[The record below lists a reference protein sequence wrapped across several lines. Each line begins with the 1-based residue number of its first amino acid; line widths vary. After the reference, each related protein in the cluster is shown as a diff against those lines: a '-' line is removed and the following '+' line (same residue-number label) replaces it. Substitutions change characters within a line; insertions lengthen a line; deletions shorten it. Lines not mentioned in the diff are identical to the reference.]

1 MLAFVTLLAFADVS
15 NYNSYLNKFNKHY
28 NVSSYWEHYK
38 NYMTNIDKINTHNSA
53 NHSWKMGVNNFT
65 DMTFNEFKSTYLRS
79 RPLNHSKYNTLH
91 NVSNN
96 TNISSVDWRASGLVT
111 PVKDQGQCGSCWAF
125 SAVGS
130 LEGAHA
136 KSTGNLT
143 SLSEQNLVDC
153 AYNFGNQGCDGGW
166 MNEAL
171 EYVEYNGGIDTEESY
186 PYTAEDG
193 VCHYNKTSNGATVRN
208 VINITKAN
216 STALLD
222 ALASVGPISVAI
234 DAEED
239 FQMYASGIYT
249 STTCS
254 AEALDHGVLAVGF
267 GVTPNGTKYYII
279 KNSWGSSWGQDG
291 YVYWN
296 RDIDNMCG
304 IAEAASYPIV

>member
-1 MLAFVTLLAFADVS
+1 MLSLVTLIVFADVS
-15 NYNSYLNKFNKHY
+15 NYNNYLNKFNKHY
-28 NVSSYWEHYK
+28 NVSSYWDNYK
-38 NYMTNIDKINTHNSA
+38 IYMTNIDKIDRHNRA
-53 NHSWKMGVNNFT
+53 NHSWKMGINNFT
-65 DMTFNEFKSTYLRS
+65 DMSFNEFKSKYLHS

-91 NVSNN
+91 NVSNT
-96 TNISSVDWRASGLVT
+96 TNVSSVDWRASGLVT

-153 AYNFGNQGCDGGW
+153 AYNFGNEGCGGGW

-171 EYVEYNGGIDTEESY
+171 EYIEYNGGIDTEDSY

-193 VCHYNKTSNGATVRN
+193 VCHYNKSFNGATVRN

-216 STALLD
+216 SSALLD
-222 ALASVGPISVAI
+222 ALARVGPISVAI

-254 AEALDHGVLAVGF
+254 VEALDHGVLAVGF
-267 GVTPNGTKYYII
+267 GVTPNGTKYYIV
-279 KNSWGSSWGQDG
+279 KNSWGTSWGQDG

-296 RDIDNMCG
+296 RDIDDMCG

>member
-1 MLAFVTLLAFADVS
+1 MLVFVTLLAFADVS

-153 AYNFGNQGCDGGW
+153 AYNFGNQGCGGGW

-193 VCHYNKTSNGATVRN
+193 VCHYNKTFNGATVKN

-222 ALASVGPISVAI
+222 ALASVGPSCCRCRRRFSNVC
-234 DAEED
+234 
-239 FQMYASGIYT
+239 SGIYT
-249 STTCS
+249 STRCK
-254 AEALDHGVLAVGF
+254 ALDHGVLAVGF
-267 GVTPNGTKYYII
+267 GVTPTEQNII
-279 KNSWGSSWGQDG
+279 LKIVGDILGSGWLCLLESF
-291 YVYWN
+291 
-296 RDIDNMCG
+296 
-304 IAEAASYPIV
+304 